1 MAARRSLALYPFALP
16 VVSPLYYTGTYGPIY
31 KAKDINTGKI
41 VALKKFWIEDEDE
54 GVVSTAIREI
64 SLLKELDD
72 DNIVRYVRRFGSLF
86 SRPPVYLLAKDY

>member
-1 MAARRSLALYPFALP
+1 MA
-16 VVSPLYYTGTYGPIY
+16 SPLYYTGTYGPIY

-41 VALKKFWIEDEDE
+41 VALKKFRIEDEDE

-72 DNIVRYVRRFGSLF
+72 DNIVRYGRLMLF
-86 SRPPVYLLAKDY
+86 DPSFSHPPVYLLAKDY